1 MRGLRRGWLHRNPAP
16 EHTALHPSHVST
28 KNAFGAASASARR
41 ISTEESGDLFY
52 SRLSDSS
59 DIEDK
64 GEEWSLIGLLMAV
77 HLVCYAGIAR
87 PGHSYSMSS
96 SYWVNTGTEPETF
109 VFRADPPA
117 GASWIKMAESSVTLD
132 PGQAVSIPVTL
143 AVPVGAAKGIYGARL
158 EASGA
163 EESVEFGVGVRP
175 GCAGPAAPPLVP
187 GGGRGFPLPLWVVTG
202 LLLTAALLTWLAR
215 QRRTDCDHPV
225 HRLRGGKWQ
234 NLTLRDMLRV
244 AGEPG
249 SRPRGSCR

>member
-1 MRGLRRGWLHRNPAP
+1 
-16 EHTALHPSHVST
+16 
-28 KNAFGAASASARR
+28 
-41 ISTEESGDLFY
+41 
-52 SRLSDSS
+52 
-59 DIEDK
+59 
-64 GEEWSLIGLLMAV
+64 MAV
-77 HLVCYAGIAR
+77 HLVCYGGIAR

-109 VFRADPPA
+109 VFRVDPPS

-143 AVPVGAAKGIYGARL
+143 TVPVGAAKGIYGARL

-187 GGGRGFPLPLWVVTG
+187 EGVRGFPLPLWIVTG
-202 LLLTAALLTWLAR
+202 LLLAAALLTWLAR

-234 NLTLRDMLRV
+234 SLTLRDMLRV

-249 SRPRGSCR
+249 SRKVQYHLSKVFTKLGISLRDSALIR

>member
-1 MRGLRRGWLHRNPAP
+1 MGHIEAEQVRG
-16 EHTALHPSHVST
+16 
-28 KNAFGAASASARR
+28 
-41 ISTEESGDLFY
+41 
-52 SRLSDSS
+52 
-59 DIEDK
+59 
-64 GEEWSLIGLLMAV
+64 
-77 HLVCYAGIAR
+77 

-96 SYWVNTGTEPETF
+96 SYWVNTGTEPETL
-109 VFRADPPA
+109 VFHADPPA

-143 AVPVGAAKGIYGARL
+143 TVPVGAAKGIYGARL

-202 LLLTAALLTWLAR
+202 LLLAAAPLTWLAR

-234 NLTLRDMLRV
+234 SLAEFRHADPRQMLASALAGIERYVLPDSVREDYLTGYQSNRFAGSMRYLRSYPEDAADYAALITNWW
-244 AGEPG
+244 ASGHEAT
-249 SRPRGSCR
+249 SRTPVKSLNSQSSGKGRMS

>member
-1 MRGLRRGWLHRNPAP
+1 
-16 EHTALHPSHVST
+16 
-28 KNAFGAASASARR
+28 
-41 ISTEESGDLFY
+41 
-52 SRLSDSS
+52 
-59 DIEDK
+59 
-64 GEEWSLIGLLMAV
+64 MAV
-77 HLVCYAGIAR
+77 HLVCYAGIAQ

-96 SYWVNTGTEPETF
+96 SYWVNTGTEPETL
-109 VFRADPPA
+109 VFHADPPA

-143 AVPVGAAKGIYGARL
+143 TVPVGAAKGIYGATL

-187 GGGRGFPLPLWVVTG
+187 GGGSGLFPLPLWVVTG
-202 LLLTAALLTWLAR
+202 LLLATALLTWLAR

-234 NLTLRDMLRV
+234 GLTLRGRN
-244 AGEPG
+244 
-249 SRPRGSCR
+249 SRDPPDETGTSWPRRATSLGKTPPATSRTPVKSLNSQSSGKGRMS